1 MREMKTGK
9 QKRIQI
15 TAAMKRELKW
25 FIEEREDNE
34 YLLQSR
40 QGRNRP
46 IGRSM
51 AYKILSGAV
60 AEFGLDEIGTHT
72 LRKTYGSHMYMQT
85 KNIALLMEIFN
96 HSSEKVTLRYIGVNQ
111 DAMDKA
117 MTRFKNLIIA
127 FSFGI
132 V

>member
-1 MREMKTGK
+1 FKEKSLRNYILFIMKINTGLRISDILKLKVGDVKSSHISMREEKTGK

-60 AEFGLDEIGTHT
+60 AEFGL
-72 LRKTYGSHMYMQT
+72 
-85 KNIALLMEIFN
+85 
-96 HSSEKVTLRYIGVNQ
+96 
-111 DAMDKA
+111 
-117 MTRFKNLIIA
+117 
-127 FSFGI
+127 
-132 V
+132 

>member
-85 KNIALLMEIFN
+85 K
-96 HSSEKVTLRYIGVNQ
+96 T
-111 DAMDKA
+111 
-117 MTRFKNLIIA
+117 
-127 FSFGI
+127 
-132 V
+132 

>member
-1 MREMKTGK
+1 KGSHISMREKKTGK

-15 TAAMKRELKW
+15 TAALKRELKW

-40 QGRNRP
+40 QGKNRP

-51 AYKILSGAV
+51 AYKILSGAA

-72 LRKTYGSHMYMQT
+72 LRKTY
-85 KNIALLMEIFN
+85 
-96 HSSEKVTLRYIGVNQ
+96 
-111 DAMDKA
+111 
-117 MTRFKNLIIA
+117 
-127 FSFGI
+127 
-132 V
+132 